1 MFSLRRLLAVAKK
14 EFLEIKRNLLL
25 FLVLTLGPVMLYLLY
40 AYGLPMDIKNIPLG
54 ILDMDK
60 SAQSRSL
67 QDTFENNKIFII
79 KQTFQEEKSLKDKL
93 NLSELRAGVIIPHNF
108 GAELKRNS
116 RVTIQALVDGS
127 YPNHAL
133 ISAGYIE
140 AAVGFFNF
148 NLLEQYFRRFWGSS
162 TTIPLPIDIKAT
174 VWYNSTFNSNYFML
188 PGLFGLTLV
197 FFPAVMA
204 ALSLTKEKETR
215 SIINFYCSNITKAE
229 YLIGK
234 MLPYIIITYLQCLFC
249 FAHAIFLMGVPMRG
263 SLLAFIIAAFL
274 FSVVAVGTGL
284 FIGIFIHTQAA
295 AILITT
301 IITLT
306 FTFIYSGI
314 ITPVICLSE
323 ENRVISNL
331 LPITHFI
338 DVTRKVMVRGASFA
352 QVKEGLTLLLVSC
365 FVFYGTA
372 ILFFKKRLG

>member
-25 FLVLTLGPVMLYLLY
+25 FLVLTLGPVMLYLLN
-40 AYGLPMDIKNIPLG
+40 AYGLPIDIKNIPLG

-60 SAQSRSL
+60 SALSRSL
-67 QDTFENNKIFII
+67 EDTFENSKIFTI
-79 KQTFQEEKSLKDKL
+79 KQNVRDINTLKKKL
-93 NLSELRAGVIIPHNF
+93 SLSELRAGIIIPTNF
-108 GAELKRNS
+108 GAELARNS
-116 RVTIQALVDGS
+116 PVTIQALVDGS

-148 NLLEQYFRRFWGSS
+148 DLLDRYFHRFWGTSAN
-162 TTIPLPIDIKAT
+162 IPIPIDIKSS
-174 VWYNSTFNSNYFML
+174 VWYNPTFNSNYFML

-215 SIINFYCSNITKAE
+215 SILNFYCSNVTKAE

-234 MLPYIIITYLQCLFC
+234 MLPYVIITFIQCLIC
-249 FAHAIFLMGVPMRG
+249 FSHAVFLMDVPMRG
-263 SLLAFIIAAFL
+263 SLLAFIIASFL
-274 FSVVAVGTGL
+274 FSAVSVGIGL
-284 FIGIFIHTQAA
+284 LIAVFIHTQAA

-306 FTFIYSGI
+306 LTFTYSGI

-338 DVTRKVMVRGASFA
+338 DVTRKVMIRGASFG
-352 QVKEGLTLLLVSC
+352 QVENSIMILAVSC
-365 FVFYGTA
+365 IVFYGSA